1 MSVDGVWI
9 TRKLHGEDL
18 WVTFHPLLVHRG
30 VHHELNR
37 CVDNSWEAASI
48 RRMSCARCS
57 LPAVRAASGAPRHGV
72 AAGLRICLVL
82 LDAVGELGHL
92 IEELAVFAHLR
103 VDLLH

>member
-1 MSVDGVWI
+1 MGGCIHSTDVL
-9 TRKLHGEDL
+9 R
-18 WVTFHPLLVHRG
+18 PLFTA
-30 VHHELNR
+30 
-37 CVDNSWEAASI
+37 C
-48 RRMSCARCS
+48 
-57 LPAVRAASGAPRHGV
+57 RAGSTQRPQAWV